1 MGIDNGVNF
10 SLQRV
15 TPMLRQPTPP
25 RLMLYLEWILLGITA
40 ITTVIIS
47 LLAAP
52 PRFPVWAMSCI
63 AVLAALGLRNPP
75 GRYLDRCWLT
85 LAEFGLI
92 LLPHLTGDRIPNFP
106 LLGVVLV
113 LRSAQRFRPPGRYAV
128 ATGVYLSHLLIL
140 FLPESAAAATFVQ
153 AFSFVHEIPN
163 SPFNALI
170 LKLNAALHYSM
181 MLSFVLLLINS
192 LVSERQNREYLSA
205 TLTQLRQYA
214 LRIEDQAAL
223 QERNRIA
230 REIHDALGHTLTAQS
245 VQLEGGLVLLNQTK
259 LDQASSFFNTAKS
272 LCAQALQEVRQSVS
286 VLRRDCLAG
295 QSLEEA
301 IAALV
306 YEIKATSA
314 ITIDWSID
322 VPRSLPSELRSTLYR
337 ILQAA
342 LTNIIRH
349 SGATKAT
356 LQVTTHSQTL
366 YLVIKDNGRG
376 FKPTQNST
384 GFGLQSMRERTVA
397 LSGQFHLFSEP
408 GAGCLITLQIPLP
421 SPLV

>member
-1 MGIDNGVNF
+1 
-10 SLQRV
+10 
-15 TPMLRQPTPP
+15 MLPTPTLP

-40 ITTVIIS
+40 ITTVVIS
-47 LLAAP
+47 LLNVS
-52 PRFPVWAMSCI
+52 PRFPVWAVSCI
-63 AVLAALGLRNPP
+63 VVLAVLGLRDPP
-75 GRYLDRCWLT
+75 SRYSARRWLA

-92 LLPHLTGDRIPNFP
+92 LLPHWAGDRMPNFP

-128 ATGVYLSHLLIL
+128 AAGVYLSHLLIL
-140 FLPESAAAATFVQ
+140 FLPESTAATTFVQ
-153 AFSFVHEIPN
+153 AFSFIHEIPS

-192 LVSERQNREYLSA
+192 LVSERQNREHLSA

-245 VQLEGGLVLLNQTK
+245 VQLDGGLMLLNQTK
-259 LDQASSFFNTAKS
+259 LEQASSFFNTAKS

-301 IAALV
+301 IAALI
-306 YEIKATSA
+306 YEVKATN
-314 ITIDWSID
+314 TIAVDWTVD
-322 VPRSLPSELRSTLYR
+322 VPRSLSPELSSTLYR
-337 ILQAA
+337 IVQAA

-349 SGATKAT
+349 SGATEAT
-356 LQVTTHSQTL
+356 LQVTARSQTL

-376 FKPTQNST
+376 FTPTQNST
-384 GFGLQSMRERTVA
+384 GFGLQSMRERTLA
-397 LSGQFHLFSEP
+397 LRGQFHLFSEP
-408 GAGCLITLQIPLP
+408 GAGCLITVQIPLP